1 MRPCEC
7 VCASAYVCVCVCDFV
22 SSAFIVHPWVIRI
35 RLGHQV
41 KSIRLHSAA
50 AESIDIN
57 I

>member
-1 MRPCEC
+1 M
-7 VCASAYVCVCVCDFV
+7 CVCVCDFV